1 MKQKKIKNV
10 LTIAGS
16 DPSGGAGIQADL
28 KSFSANGVYG
38 MSVITALTAQNT
50 KGVSSIHSLPKDF
63 ILDQLNSIFNDIQ
76 VDAVK
81 IGMIANSLISE
92 TIANFLHIKN
102 AVNIVLD
109 PVMVAK
115 GGAKLLEDDA
125 ISSIKSNL
133 MPISTIV
140 TPNLP
145 EASILSETK
154 EASSQDEMTIQGKAL
169 LNYGANSI
177 FIKGGHLKGIFSP
190 DLLVL
195 KKDLLWFNSKK
206 IKTKNTH
213 GTGCTLSSA
222 IAANLSKGFDI
233 SKAVKDAKDYVY
245 GAIKYADNLD
255 VGSGNGPTHHFHS
268 VWQNKLVIRG

>member
-1 MKQKKIKNV
+1 MKLKKIKNV

-50 KGVSSIHSLPKDF
+50 KGVSNIHSLPKDF
-63 ILDQLNSIFNDIQ
+63 ILDQLNSIFNDIK

-81 IGMIANSLISE
+81 IGMIANSHISE
-92 TIANFLHIKN
+92 TVANFLNKKN
-102 AVNIVLD
+102 VVNIVLD

-115 GGAKLLEDDA
+115 GGAKLLDNNA

-145 EASILSETK
+145 EASMLSESK
-154 EASSQDEMTIQGKAL
+154 EASSKDEMIIQGKAL
-169 LNYGANSI
+169 LNNGSYSI
-177 FIKGGHLKGIFSP
+177 YIKGGHLKGTFSP
-190 DLLVL
+190 DLLVG
-195 KKDLLWFNSKK
+195 KQNLLWLESKR

-233 SKAVKDAKDYVY
+233 SKAVKDAKNYVH
-245 GAIKYADNLD
+245 GAIKYADTLD
-255 VGSGNGPTHHFHS
+255 VGSGNGPTHHFHAI
-268 VWQNKLVIRG
+268 WK